1 MERAIAMTDE
11 AAQPVEAGW
20 NFFTRAYTHTLRRE
34 QREAIEDYTRALEH
48 LPRAP
53 QFLANRAKAYQAAGR
68 YDEGLADARRA
79 IEVNPDYMEG
89 HRWLL
94 IPLWQSKDTDG
105 LREAMEALR
114 KRAEGWRDDRAR
126 AEALAMLSSAS
137 WVLGEGD
144 EARAWAE
151 RAIEADGDTMLRRC
165 CGCA

>member
-1 MERAIAMTDE
+1 M
-11 AAQPVEAGW
+11 
-20 NFFTRAYTHTLRRE
+20 
-34 QREAIEDYTRALEH
+34 
-48 LPRAP
+48 
-53 QFLANRAKAYQAAGR
+53 
-68 YDEGLADARRA
+68 
-79 IEVNPDYMEG
+79 
-89 HRWLL
+89 L